1 MCTEQEQESRAEF
14 IGNSSQ
20 RAPADLVSFEIRAT
34 SRCQASPLMAQES
47 TDQVVKKIHE
57 YLEKYEKGAD
67 PHFEILV
74 NGGFTGAY
82 SRRLR
87 DKEFCANTFQKS
99 TTIVLKMGMRDDL
112 SEVFSSIQSY
122 LLDNFEQRE
131 PLKEEAEIP
140 STFVSIQTP
149 IPELTDD
156 DRKMLEKA
164 ALRGAFRDAIAKF
177 KAVIG
182 DCEHSKWKIT
192 GMNEK
197 GAYNQPITRYQK
209 ALAAE
214 GSTSA
219 PLSLELIEVSKSL
232 SVNFWFDG
240 SLCYQ
245 P

>member
-1 MCTEQEQESRAEF
+1 MCTGQEQESRAEF

-34 SRCQASPLMAQES
+34 SQCQASPLMAQES
-47 TDQVVKKIHE
+47 TDRVVEKIHE
-57 YLEKYEKGAD
+57 YLESYEKEAD

-99 TTIVLKMGMRDDL
+99 TTVVLKMGMRDDL
-112 SEVFSSIQSY
+112 SQVFSNIQSY

-131 PLKEEAEIP
+131 PLKEGSEIP

-149 IPELTDD
+149 IPELADD
-156 DRKMLEKA
+156 NRKMLEKA
-164 ALRGAFRDAIAKF
+164 ALRGAFRDAVAKF
-177 KAVIG
+177 KAVIR
-182 DCEHSKWKIT
+182 DCEPSKWKIS
-192 GMNEK
+192 GMHEK
-197 GAYNQPITRYQK
+197 DAYYQPIARYQK
-209 ALAAE
+209 AFVAE
-214 GSTSA
+214 GATSA
-219 PLSLELIEVSKSL
+219 PLTFDLIEVSKSL